1 MWVAVC
7 RSVVAV
13 NVRVGSRPGGRRSD
27 GGEAASMLARPGPG
41 GPRSSCCSALRV
53 SLDPSFASPAPNFVV
68 FPILCSRYPCAL
80 VLALGLCGLGLAALW
95 GFMAGSTCGSAMGV
109 REKSLLT
116 CSAPARWR
124 LWASPFL
131 P

>member
-1 MWVAVC
+1 MWVAAR
-7 RSVVAV
+7 RSVVAM

-27 GGEAASMLARPGPG
+27 GGEGASMLARPGPG

-53 SLDPSFASPAPNFVV
+53 SLDPSSACPAPDIVV
-68 FPILCSRYPCAL
+68 FSLLCPPYSCAL
-80 VLALGLCGLGLAALW
+80 VLELGLCGLGLAALW
-95 GFMAGSTCGSAMGV
+95 GFIAGSTCGSAMGV

-124 LWASPFL
+124 SWASPFL